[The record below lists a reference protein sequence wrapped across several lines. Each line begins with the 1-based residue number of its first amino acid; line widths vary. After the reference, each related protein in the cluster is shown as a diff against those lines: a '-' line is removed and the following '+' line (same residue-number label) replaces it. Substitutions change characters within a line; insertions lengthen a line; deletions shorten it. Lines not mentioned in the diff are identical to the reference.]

1 MATDL
6 EQIVLNLSRFYDF
19 KGRTVLEVGA
29 GGGQLVDY
37 LRDAE
42 WVIAVDRDLASLDRL
57 SSRLEACG
65 VAGKFGLFAS
75 DWLDVHRKGDVVVF
89 EFCLHLM
96 EHPARALA
104 HAFDLAPEVL
114 VVGHAPGSP
123 WSWCAAENRG
133 VEACWKAV
141 DDVGT
146 RRIETVEALQRFADY
161 AELEDKLAS
170 QPFESRE
177 RIASYRSATSI
188 EIPMPYR
195 MALLSRP

>member
-6 EQIVLNLSRFYDF
+6 QQIVLHLSRFYDF

-29 GGGQLVDY
+29 GGGQLVEY

-42 WVIAVDRDLASLDRL
+42 RVIAVDRDLASLDRL
-57 SSRLEACG
+57 SSRLEPCG
-65 VAGKFGLFAS
+65 LAGKFGLFAS

-96 EHPARALA
+96 EHPERALA
-104 HAFDLAPEVL
+104 HGFDLAPEVL

-123 WSWCAAENRG
+123 WSWCAAEDRG

-141 DDVGT
+141 DEVGT
-146 RRIETVEALQRFADY
+146 RRLETVEASQRFADY
-161 AELEDKLAS
+161 AELEGKLAL
-170 QPFESRE
+170 QPIESRE
-177 RIASYRSATSI
+177 RITSYRGGTPI

-195 MALLSRP
+195 MALLAHP